1 MQLTWTGATSR
12 ALVVAAAAA
21 MALVA
26 GCGGDDT
33 ASSGGASSGGG
44 SEAKKIVYV
53 QGQSGNPF
61 FTSVTCGAQD
71 EAKSLGVQFSYQGGK
86 DYSPQSQTPVL
97 NGVIANKPDAILISP
112 MVGKAMI
119 GPLTQAKAQGIDI
132 VFVDTAAQGDLA
144 ASFVASDN
152 EQGGRL
158 AAQKLASL
166 VGNKGTVLLEGST
179 PGISSTDARNKGFM
193 EEIKKFPDIKT
204 LTPQYSNGQ
213 PSKAT
218 SDVSAQLSAH
228 GDLAGIFAVSTQ
240 EVEGAAAA
248 IRNAHKEGEVK
259 LIGFDTAPPILED
272 VRRGV
277 VQGLVVQEPL
287 TMGAK
292 AIQQA
297 VNALSDKPTEPEI
310 HTPFVFLTKDN
321 MDDPSVSKFIYKT
334 DCA

>member
-1 MQLTWTGATSR
+1 MQLTRMGAAPR
-12 ALVVAAAAA
+12 ALAVAGVAT

-26 GCGGDDT
+26 GCGGGDS

-44 SEAKKIVYV
+44 GAAKKIVYV

-61 FTSVTCGAQD
+61 FTSVTCGAKA
-71 EAKSLGVQFSYQGGK
+71 EAKKLGVQFSYQGGK

-97 NGVIANKPDAILISP
+97 NGVIASKPDAIVISP
-112 MVGKAMI
+112 MVGKAMV
-119 GPLTQAKAQGIDI
+119 GPLSQAKAQGIDL
-132 VFVDTAAQGDLA
+132 VFVDTSSQDGLA

-158 AAQKLASL
+158 AAQKLAEQ
-166 VGNKGTVLLEGST
+166 VGDKGTVLLEGST
-179 PGISSTDARNKGFM
+179 PGISSTDARNKGFL
-193 EEIKKFPDIKT
+193 EEMKKHPNIQV

-228 GDLAGIFAVSTQ
+228 PDLAGIFAVSTQ
-240 EVEGAAAA
+240 EVEGASAAL
-248 IRNAHKEGEVK
+248 RNAHKDGAVK
-259 LIGFDTAPPILED
+259 LIGFDTAPPILDD
-272 VRRGV
+272 VRKGV

-292 AIQQA
+292 AVEQA
-297 VNALSDKPTEPEI
+297 VDAITGKPTQPEI